1 MECGYLAK
9 LWMCVQAKHKPSSQN
24 LSTPHLTPFVWLK
37 CTGVI
42 LCRLFLL
49 ANAKMVLKAVFSTVS
64 VHICLYVSH
73 VWGAAGALN
82 LMHHTHPNRQHVWA
96 QGLARMTWAWFPQD
110 ELQWGLQQPERQRN
124 DKNIL
129 CPPPCTCSPSAVSL
143 STLQRLFSGRPGFL
157 RDGVVE
163 ERRKR
168 GMGQRGKDRHRERWI
183 AIGWWSCARSD
194 LGEFIASSCEGV
206 WEQIYSTNLQRW
218 KSLTKAD
225 RECPNALLGLIWE
238 KTNAFVHIYVEIME
252 GLGPGVLY
260 FNMFD
265 KHTPFVHLCWG
276 ILSDGTISAAHGNQ
290 QR

>member
-1 MECGYLAK
+1 MVGVFLIETANKGQHLRVGLVHFVICYKSVDVSHLLRNSHAGRWLGFATTKQEMESGYLAK
-9 LWMCVQAKHKPSSQN
+9 LWMCVQAKHKPFSQN

-73 VWGAAGALN
+73 VWGAAGALKS
-82 LMHHTHPNRQHVWA
+82 MRHTHPDRQHVWA

-129 CPPPCTCSPSAVSL
+129 CPPPRTCSPSALSL
-143 STLQRLFSGRPGFL
+143 STLRRLFSGRPGFL
-157 RDGVVE
+157 CDGVVE

-183 AIGWWSCARSD
+183 AMGWWSCARSD

-206 WEQIYSTNLQRW
+206 WE
-218 KSLTKAD
+218 
-225 RECPNALLGLIWE
+225 
-238 KTNAFVHIYVEIME
+238 
-252 GLGPGVLY
+252 
-260 FNMFD
+260 
-265 KHTPFVHLCWG
+265 
-276 ILSDGTISAAHGNQ
+276 
-290 QR
+290 